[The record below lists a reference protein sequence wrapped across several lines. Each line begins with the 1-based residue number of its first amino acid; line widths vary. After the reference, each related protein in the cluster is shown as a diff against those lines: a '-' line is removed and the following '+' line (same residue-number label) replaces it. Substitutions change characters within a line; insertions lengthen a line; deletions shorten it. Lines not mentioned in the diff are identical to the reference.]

1 MLKKIKQIP
10 KFQFESR
17 SCWNLIIYFLF
28 NAWRLQKFQK
38 SIIGNSL
45 SNFTDKQ
52 VDQLWKKQ

>member
-52 VDQLWKKQ
+52 VDQL